1 MKKYATLLTTFALFA
16 TMGIVTVSC
25 NRSAAPKT
33 DKVEEI
39 DADTIPLDAD
49 QYVRMETSE
58 GDIVLKLYRET
69 PRHRHNFV
77 KLAQKGYYDG
87 QTFYRIV
94 NNSLIQAGDP
104 NSKNATKETKLGTG
118 DVDYTLEPEIMPER
132 FYHKRGAIGMA
143 SYKPLQESSGGQFYI
158 ITGYKHTAVRL
169 NNDETNVNKKR
180 RELVFDSITKQPAY
194 QTKLK
199 EMKKAGDKRGIW
211 NVKEEISSRTD
222 EIMATRKPFAFTDEQ
237 RKVYTTTGGEASL
250 DGLYT
255 VFGEVVE
262 GDEVLTKI
270 EKRAVNADKRPLE
283 DVIINHITVIPYGN

>member
-118 DVDYTLEPEIMPER
+118 DVDFAAAKRARKM
-132 FYHKRGAIGMA
+132 HKGR
-143 SYKPLQESSGGQFYI
+143 LTVFE
-158 ITGYKHTAVRL
+158 RL
-169 NNDETNVNKKR
+169 NLAWR
-180 RELVFDSITKQPAY
+180 RRFHRRLLAAIEGRARDLV
-194 QTKLK
+194 
-199 EMKKAGDKRGIW
+199 
-211 NVKEEISSRTD
+211 
-222 EIMATRKPFAFTDEQ
+222 
-237 RKVYTTTGGEASL
+237 
-250 DGLYT
+250 
-255 VFGEVVE
+255 
-262 GDEVLTKI
+262 
-270 EKRAVNADKRPLE
+270 
-283 DVIINHITVIPYGN
+283 